1 MFKREEGKHMKILA
15 CTDGS
20 EKSLKALKE
29 AAKIAKCVNGEV
41 TVIHV
46 EELIPHPADI
56 GPYFSE
62 ESFKQFEERNRE
74 DTARIMADAV
84 KIFEE
89 QKIEVKTLL
98 KKGHPSE
105 TISKAA
111 SEGGFHMVVIG
122 SRGLG
127 GLKKL
132 FLGSVSNAVAQGIE
146 TSVLIVK

>member
-1 MFKREEGKHMKILA
+1 MKILA

-20 EKSLKALKE
+20 EKSRKALKE
-29 AAKIAKCVNGEV
+29 AAKIAECLNSEV
-41 TVIHV
+41 TVIYV
-46 EELIPHPADI
+46 EEFIPHPADI

-62 ESFKQFEERNRE
+62 ESFRQFEERNKE

-84 KIFEE
+84 KIFDE
-89 QKIEVKTLL
+89 QKIQVKTLL

-105 TISKAA
+105 TISKVA
-111 SEGGFHMVVIG
+111 SAGGFDMVVIG

-132 FLGSVSNAVAQGIE
+132 LLGSVSNAVAQGIE
-146 TSVLIVK
+146 ASVLIVK

>member
-1 MFKREEGKHMKILA
+1 MKILA

-20 EKSLKALKE
+20 EQSRKALKE
-29 AAKIAKCVNGEV
+29 AAKIAECFNGEV
-41 TVIHV
+41 TVIYV
-46 EELIPHPADI
+46 EDFIPYPAEI

-62 ESFKQFEERNRE
+62 ESFRQLEERNKE
-74 DTARIMADAV
+74 DSARIIADAV

-89 QKIEVKTLL
+89 QKIQVKTIL

-105 TISKAA
+105 TVSRVA
-111 SEGGFHMVVIG
+111 SEGGFEMVVIG

-132 FLGSVSNAVAQGIE
+132 LLGSVSNAVAQSIE
-146 TSVLIVK
+146 ANVLIVK

>member
-1 MFKREEGKHMKILA
+1 MKILA

-20 EKSLKALKE
+20 EQSRKALKE
-29 AAKIAKCVNGEV
+29 AAKIAECFNGEV
-41 TVIHV
+41 TVIYV
-46 EELIPHPADI
+46 EDFIPYPTEI

-62 ESFKQFEERNRE
+62 EFFRQLEERNKE
-74 DTARIMADAV
+74 DSARIIADAV

-89 QKIEVKTLL
+89 QKIQVKTIL

-105 TISKAA
+105 TVSRVA
-111 SEGGFHMVVIG
+111 SEGGFEMVVIG

-132 FLGSVSNAVAQGIE
+132 LLGSVSNAVAQSIE
-146 TSVLIVK
+146 ANVLIVK